1 MEKQVNSHGHPIPA
15 HERALLAGAMPARF
29 DIADVLQEKEA
40 PDIEAVL
47 VRFNGP
53 QPVHDQPSKAGAPFS
68 QVVGPAGDTILGKDP
83 RRKRTVIISTDNP
96 FYYSTS
102 AQAKPSTASACLWP
116 ANVPLELHNG
126 DAVWCAYASGAN
138 NLSTLGV
145 VVELYAD

>member
-1 MEKQVNSHGHPIPA
+1 MKQTDAHGHPIPA
-15 HERALLAGAMPARF
+15 AERELLRGAMPAHGT
-29 DIADVLQEKEA
+29 IAEVLQEDSA
-40 PDIEAVL
+40 PDVEAVL

-53 QPVHDQPSKAGAPFS
+53 QPVHDQPSRAGAPFS
-68 QVVGPAGDTILGKDP
+68 QIVNAAGDTILGADL

-96 FYYSTS
+96 FYYSTKS
-102 AQAKPSTASACLWP
+102 QARPSTASACLWP

-138 NLSTLGV
+138 NVSTLGV